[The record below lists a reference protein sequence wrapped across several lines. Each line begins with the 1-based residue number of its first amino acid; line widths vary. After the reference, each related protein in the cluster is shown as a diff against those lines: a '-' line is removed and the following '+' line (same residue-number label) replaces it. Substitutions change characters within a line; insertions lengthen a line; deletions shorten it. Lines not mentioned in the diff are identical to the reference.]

1 MNVRAEDRAVA
12 DRVNVDIEGLRE
24 EIANAHAD
32 NPLWPKLSLSQQLRQ
47 LVEEGIAT
55 AKAKGKK

>member
-12 DRVNVDIEGLRE
+12 DRVNVDIEGLRD
-24 EIANAHAD
+24 EIASAHSG

-47 LVEEGIAT
+47 LLEEGIA
-55 AKAKGKK
+55 AARAKGNK

>member
-24 EIANAHAD
+24 EIASAHAD

-55 AKAKGKK
+55 AKAKGRK